1 MALIC
6 MHLCLL
12 YIAKQKIEKALK
24 CTVHHGSL
32 FFINVPFI
40 LLLIYPAPPTH
51 FLFNSKL
58 DYLFLNPSVLG
69 PLSLHHHIWLKICFF
84 HNCTKTLS
92 IIPSIDIVIKAP
104 QMSKTKENLQT
115 HLSQRYLAWKEQLV
129 ISTSV
134 RYSELVSMLTNVH
147 YMIMHILPL
156 HWFIMCIFFSLAIF
170 WKLNY

>member
-1 MALIC
+1 MA
-6 MHLCLL
+6 H
-12 YIAKQKIEKALK
+12 YF
-24 CTVHHGSL
+24 SL
-32 FFINVPFI
+32 MFPSYCFSSI
-40 LLLIYPAPPTH
+40 LLLQPTSYSTLNLITYFWIQVSLGH
-51 FLFNSKL
+51 YLCAITSDSK
-58 DYLFLNPSVLG
+58 YAFS
-69 PLSLHHHIWLKICFF
+69 ITALKRC
-84 HNCTKTLS
+84 LS

-170 WKLNY
+170 RKLNY